1 MQPNHEIKSQED
13 LLSHF
18 GSSKQLE
25 ILDLEQMEKLLKMN
39 VSPEIWEDASNRNLL
54 SFNQEFVQRTQRQ
67 GFFSRGIKRIFLI
80 SFLTN
85 LIELNLSGNNIS
97 DISSIS
103 KLKNLKKLYL
113 ESNCIEDISA
123 LQSLPDLTHLQLYSN
138 RLTSY
143 TLVLPNLVYLS
154 LGNNKLQDKSGLQ
167 HSPKLERLYL
177 SGTETTDLRSI
188 PHQLFGLKV
197 IQLSFNNILEISHL
211 SNFVGMQ
218 ILDLG
223 INQQLQN
230 IEPLKFCTEIT
241 ELCIRDSNV
250 ADIWPLQFLK
260 NLKTLNINNTKVVDL
275 HPLQYLYQLEQIYA
289 SNSCIIDVSP
299 LSKLTQL
306 KELNFRNN
314 KITNADSLKH
324 HDNFSEYDFSDQE
337 VPTTDELKFYNRI
350 LKVHSTQKQT
360 KKIMN
365 ENKNQQFRTS
375 LTQKKNYVS
384 TMLNNQ
390 IQTMNKQVE
399 MLIQLVQNSISHLD

>member
-18 GSSKQLE
+18 SSSQKLE
-25 ILDLEQMEKLLKMN
+25 ILDQEQIKNLLEIDAP
-39 VSPEIWEDASNRNLL
+39 PELWEDASNRNLL
-54 SFNQEFVQRTQRQ
+54 SFSQEFVQETEEFTFNYREIKHIYLVS
-67 GFFSRGIKRIFLI
+67 FF
-80 SFLTN
+80 TN
-85 LIELNLSGNNIS
+85 LIELDLSYNKIS

-103 KLKNLKKLYL
+103 KLTNLKKLYL

-123 LQSLPDLTHLQLYSN
+123 LQSIPDLTHIYLSYNKLTFYTLTLLNLVELQLDD
-138 RLTSY
+138 
-143 TLVLPNLVYLS
+143 
-154 LGNNKLQDKSGLQ
+154 NKLQDKSGLQ
-167 HSPKLERLYL
+167 YSPKLESLYL
-177 SGTETTDLRSI
+177 SRTETTDLLIIS
-188 PHQLFGLKV
+188 QLFGLKV
-197 IQLSFNNILEISHL
+197 LQLSQNKITLISHL
-211 SNFVGMQ
+211 SNFVDLQ

-223 INQQLQN
+223 FNTQLKN